1 MANTTSAMLG
11 KLKADLKAFVVLT
24 AYLYVCLSALILY
37 KMTIVGGSGDGFW
50 PFGLPAIKA
59 LLLAKFMMAGHAT
72 RLGDRYVERRLIFI
86 IALKAALYLIL
97 LILLSL
103 AEEIVVGLIHG
114 RTISA
119 SLQDLGGNTLPQ
131 ILATSAIMLLIL
143 IPYFASIE
151 LSSSFENGLWGTL
164 MTRRSAPRH

>member
-1 MANTTSAMLG
+1 MANTTSSMLG
-11 KLKADLKAFVVLT
+11 KLKADLKAFLVLS

-59 LLLAKFMMAGHAT
+59 LLLAKFMMVGHAA

-97 LILLSL
+97 LILLSV
-103 AEEIVVGLIHG
+103 AEEIVVGLTHG
-114 RTISA
+114 TTISA
-119 SLQDLGGNTLPQ
+119 SLQDLGGDKLPQ
-131 ILATSAIMLLIL
+131 ILATSVIMLLIL

-151 LSSSFENGLWGTL
+151 LNASFENGLWGTL